1 MRYTDVILP
10 LPLDGLFTY
19 SVPLQLEE
27 HVKVGARVLVPFG
40 KSKTYVGVVSEIHD
54 RKPADY
60 EVKDILQ
67 LLDASP
73 ILLDSQL
80 RLWNWISDYY
90 MSPIG
95 EVYKAALPSKYLI
108 QQLEEELFTL
118 K

>member
-19 SVPLQLEE
+19 SVPSQLEE

-40 KSKTYVGVVSEIHD
+40 KNKTYVGIVSEIHE
-54 RKPADY
+54 RKPSDY

-80 RLWNWISDYY
+80 RLWNWISEYY

-95 EVYKAALPSKYLI
+95 EVYKAALPSG
-108 QQLEEELFTL
+108 L
-118 K
+118 KAVMWH